1 MPFVGQSLIH
11 CFPIKKKKI
20 TLQPIGLQN
29 VVRRTPFYS
38 SNVLLEALRG
48 LEKYIKACRA
58 MHVTS
63 PQGLEKRAP

>member
-1 MPFVGQSLIH
+1 MWLEEHHSIP
-11 CFPIKKKKI
+11 
-20 TLQPIGLQN
+20 
-29 VVRRTPFYS
+29 
-38 SNVLLEALRG
+38 EALRG